1 LALLLRI
8 HPILGGATA
17 LLVGTFLV
25 WGIENR
31 TRLATET
38 VIGVVFSTALA
49 IGSLITSGEELI
61 EALFGGVGH
70 LTTMEASV
78 GFVLA
83 FGVIVFVLWQRHRLV
98 LALVSPEIAH
108 TTGINVQRLNLCFLL
123 VFALTIALGLRYLG
137 VLLVGSLVIIPA
149 ATAKRLARSLRSMLA
164 ISVVVSIA
172 STTLG
177 TLALALTAPH
187 SGPYDRPRGSGL
199 LPAESVAPLKSLRV
213 SAQVIVRGVDAHVLR
228 QRPGALHFAPG
239 PDDWR
244 RATGPVALMRPR
256 RWPGEA
262 VVRPPIAFL
271 KFVEHRARRRFGAGA
286 CETAWCTCGSNGWP
300 LASMGVT
307 A

>member
-1 LALLLRI
+1 MTIDPNAIALSVAAGAAAGLVGCFAVMRRMTLAADAISHIALPGIGLALLLRI

-17 LLVGTFLV
+17 LLVGTLLV

-70 LTTMEASV
+70 LTTIEASV

-83 FGVIVFVLWQRHRLV
+83 LGVIVFVLWQRHRLV

-108 TTGINVQRLNLCFLL
+108 TTGINVQRLNLYFLL

-149 ATAKRLARSLRSMLA
+149 ATAKRLAHSLRGMLA
-164 ISVVVSIA
+164 ISVAISIA

-177 TLALALTAPH
+177 TWLSLSLHRTP
-187 SGPYDRPRGSGL
+187 GSMIVLVAAGFFL
-199 LPAESVAPLKSLRV
+199 LSL
-213 SAQVIVRGVDAHVLR
+213 LR
-228 QRPGALHFAPG
+228 RS
-239 PDDWR
+239 
-244 RATGPVALMRPR
+244 RA
-256 RWPGEA
+256 
-262 VVRPPIAFL
+262 
-271 KFVEHRARRRFGAGA
+271 
-286 CETAWCTCGSNGWP
+286 
-300 LASMGVT
+300 
-307 A
+307 

>member
-1 LALLLRI
+1 MTIEPNAIALSVAAGAAAGLVGCFAVMRRMTLAADAISHIALPGIGLALLLRI

-17 LLVGTFLV
+17 LLVGTLLV

-70 LTTMEASV
+70 LTTIEATV

-83 FGVIVFVLWQRHRLV
+83 LGVIVFVLWQRHRLV

-108 TTGINVQRLNLCFLL
+108 TTGINVQRLNLYFLL

-149 ATAKRLARSLRSMLA
+149 ATAKRLARSLRGMLA
-164 ISVVVSIA
+164 MSVMVSIA

-177 TLALALTAPH
+177 TWL
-187 SGPYDRPRGSGL
+187 
-199 LPAESVAPLKSLRV
+199 SL
-213 SAQVIVRGVDAHVLR
+213 S
-228 QRPGALHFAPG
+228 LHRTPG
-239 PDDWR
+239 PMIVLVAAGFFLLSLLR
-244 RATGPVALMRPR
+244 RS
-256 RWPGEA
+256 
-262 VVRPPIAFL
+262 
-271 KFVEHRARRRFGAGA
+271 RA
-286 CETAWCTCGSNGWP
+286 
-300 LASMGVT
+300 
-307 A
+307 

>member
-1 LALLLRI
+1 MTIDPNAIALSVAAGAAAGLVGCFAVMRRMTLAADAISHIALPGIGLALLLRI

-108 TTGINVQRLNLCFLL
+108 TTGINVQRLNLYFLL
-123 VFALTIALGLRYLG
+123 VFALTIALCLRYLC

-177 TLALALTAPH
+177 TWL
-187 SGPYDRPRGSGL
+187 
-199 LPAESVAPLKSLRV
+199 SL
-213 SAQVIVRGVDAHVLR
+213 S
-228 QRPGALHFAPG
+228 LHRTPG
-239 PDDWR
+239 PMIVLVAAGFFLLSLLR
-244 RATGPVALMRPR
+244 RS
-256 RWPGEA
+256 
-262 VVRPPIAFL
+262 
-271 KFVEHRARRRFGAGA
+271 RA
-286 CETAWCTCGSNGWP
+286 
-300 LASMGVT
+300 
-307 A
+307 